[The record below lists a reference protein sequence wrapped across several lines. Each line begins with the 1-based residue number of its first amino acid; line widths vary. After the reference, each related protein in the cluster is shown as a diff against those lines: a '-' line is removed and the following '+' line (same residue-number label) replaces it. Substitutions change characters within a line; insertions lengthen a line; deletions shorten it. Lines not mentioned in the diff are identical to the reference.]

1 MLNPE
6 EKIQELMELSE
17 NIREFVAAELY
28 RLNDDTGGDKEPQ
41 GILNDCIVILTKE
54 LQEFGIY
61 LDLSPEDYL
70 EEWSL
75 SEGIIALRKYFTP
88 NVFNMLLRNTA
99 RGLLTR
105 VRTVIEN
112 IEAEEHDLIKEILVI
127 CEELSPDYPEDL
139 TYITE
144 YVYSDA
150 TFKEYLEYTM
160 ADAKQF
166 ENPTDVETILT
177 NQEFFNAL
185 HAILVKGRT
194 AVLAVMRHVEHLLP
208 LVNHRDVTQEKID
221 GIQKRYLREWTNPD
235 TIGKYNVISSITDTK
250 SSESIQNLVKAT
262 VEQYAY
268 KLPCTL
274 AYYKTRDLPLQK
286 IDALDIVLHIAA
298 IETATIMMRAD
309 DQLKQKRARV
319 CARLCRPDAEDLTVY
334 DRSAAIQEVLDYI
347 NDPESSVYAY
357 TEAVAENVQDY
368 IKLLCRVEEGRK
380 KEK

>member
-41 GILNDCIVILTKE
+41 GVLNDCIVILTKE

-88 NVFNMLLRNTA
+88 DVFNLLLRNTT

-112 IEAEEHDLIKEILVI
+112 IEAEEHDLIKEVLVV

-150 TFKEYLEYTM
+150 TFKEYLEYMM

-166 ENPTDVETILT
+166 ENPTDIETILT
-177 NQEFFNAL
+177 NQAFFNAL

-194 AVLAVMRHVEHLLP
+194 NVLTVMRGMANQESLL
-208 LVNHRDVTQEKID
+208 QISAEKQKEID

-235 TIGKYNVISSITDTK
+235 AIGRYNVISSITDIK
-250 SSESIQNLVKAT
+250 SSESIQSLVKAT

-274 AYYKTRDLPLQK
+274 AYYKTRDLPLRW

-298 IETATIMMRAD
+298 IETATVLMKTG
-309 DQLKQKRARV
+309 DQLQQKQARV

-334 DRSAAIQEVLDYI
+334 DRDAALQEVLDYI
-347 NDPESSVYAY
+347 KDPESFVYTY
-357 TEAVAENVQDY
+357 TKTVAKALKEYSNLLRMKEAA
-368 IKLLCRVEEGRK
+368 
-380 KEK
+380 